1 MTYNAH
7 MKSSRN
13 TVIAIAVLILAVG
26 AWYVWS
32 SRAPSGPQSAWN
44 NADESMIKLDL
55 VRPGVTVLPK
65 FIVSG
70 EARGQW
76 YFEASFPVEV
86 LDKDGKQI
94 AQGIAQAQG
103 EWMTEEFVPF
113 RAEVNVGDYSGPATI
128 VLKKDNPSGMTE
140 NDASLSVPVEVLDVQ

>member
-1 MTYNAH
+1 M
-7 MKSSRN
+7 
-13 TVIAIAVLILAVG
+13 
-26 AWYVWS
+26 WS
-32 SRAPSGPQSAWN
+32 TKTPSGPQAQWH

-70 EARGQW
+70 EARGPW
-76 YFEASFPVEV
+76 FFEASFPVEV

-94 AQGIAQAQG
+94 AQGVGQAQG

-113 RAEVNVGDYSGPATI
+113 RAEVNVGDYSGPATL
-128 VLKKDNPSGMTE
+128 VLKKDNPSGMSE
-140 NDASLSVPVEVLDVQ
+140 NDASLSVPIEVLEVQ

>member
-1 MTYNAH
+1 

-13 TVIAIAVLILAVG
+13 IVIAVALIILAG
-26 AWYVWS
+26 GTWYVWN
-32 SRAPSGPQSAWN
+32 AQTPTGPQSTWN
-44 NADESMIKLDL
+44 NADEDMIKLDL

-94 AQGIAQAQG
+94 GQGIAQAQG

-113 RAEVNVGDYSGPATI
+113 RAELNVGDYSGPATL
-128 VLKKDNPSGMTE
+128 VLKKDNPSGIE
-140 NDASLSVPVEVLDVQ
+140 KNDASLSVPVEVLDVQ

>member
-1 MTYNAH
+1 MIPKKY
-7 MKSSRN
+7 
-13 TVIAIAVLILAVG
+13 VILLVIVLALG
-26 AWYVWS
+26 AGWYAWKGQT
-32 SRAPSGPQSAWN
+32 PSGSQSEWN
-44 NADESMIKLDL
+44 NADEDMIKLDL

-70 EARGQW
+70 EARGPW
-76 YFEASFPVEV
+76 FFEASFPVEV

-113 RAEVNVGDYSGPATI
+113 RAELNVGDYSGAATI
-128 VLKKDNPSGMTE
+128 VLKKDNPSDMRE

>member
-1 MTYNAH
+1 M
-7 MKSSRN
+7 
-13 TVIAIAVLILAVG
+13 VILAFG
-26 AWYVWS
+26 AWYGWN
-32 SRAPSGPQSAWN
+32 SRTPSGPQSAWN

-70 EARGQW
+70 EARGPW
-76 YFEASFPVEV
+76 FFEASFPVEV

-113 RAEVNVGDYSGPATI
+113 RAEVNVGDYSGPATL
-128 VLKKDNPSGMTE
+128 VLKKDNPSGE
-140 NDASLSVPVEVLDVQ
+140 EKNNASLSVPIDVLDVSQTSGE

>member
-1 MTYNAH
+1 MT
-7 MKSSRN
+7 SSRN
-13 TVIAIAVLILAVG
+13 IVIAIALIILAAG

-32 SRAPSGPQSAWN
+32 SQAPTGPQLSWN
-44 NADESMIKLDL
+44 NADEDMIKLDL

-70 EARGQW
+70 EARGSW

-94 AQGIAQAQG
+94 GQGIAQAQG
-103 EWMTEEFVPF
+103 EWRTEEFVPF
-113 RAEVNVGDYSGPATI
+113 RAELNVGDYSGSATI
-128 VLKKDNPSGMTE
+128 ILKKDNPSGMEE